1 MSKFYFELRDM
12 WHCDKVELGT
22 DIAATE
28 MREMMIRHQ
37 SSSQFVCQAR
47 ELRDAETLMH
57 WTRVTQAVSDGRG
70 TSEHNH
76 DIFSV
81 MQSDETRVWPPTRG
95 RVMQTSWHP
104 PTVSGGSQEASCKFI
119 FMFLPQHRPAWPG
132 YRSHA
137 CNVPRDPGLELR
149 LMELLPGL
157 EHSEFSAELH

>member
-1 MSKFYFELRDM
+1 MSKFYSELRDM
-12 WHCDKVELGT
+12 WQSRVRNRYRRYWDERWWSVISHRANLSAERENC
-22 DIAATE
+22 E
-28 MREMMIRHQ
+28 MRRHWCTGPGWHKQ
-37 SSSQFVCQAR
+37 SV
-47 ELRDAETLMH
+47 AEG
-57 WTRVTQAVSDGRG
+57 A
-70 TSEHNH
+70 SEHNH